1 VAALFSERM
10 SMKFVNVHG
19 DQVDP
24 AVIAKKHKKA
34 KVVTDNSDKSFHKG
48 WRVVGF
54 SGEILAEAREA
65 HDKERSRKLTDK
77 HAPKDIGPFDLASYI
92 SLNKPK
98 PVRSKPYEMREAA
111 LQCMAMAEK
120 AGWQF
125 LQIIECTQGQAPA
138 ASMF

>member
-1 VAALFSERM
+1 M
-10 SMKFVNVHG
+10 SLKFVNVYG
-19 DQVDP
+19 KRVDP
-24 AVIAKKHKKA
+24 QVIAQKHKR
-34 KVVTDNSDKSFHKG
+34 VNIVTDNSGKSFHKG

-65 HDKERSRKLTDK
+65 HDTERSRKLADK
-77 HAPKDIGPFDLASYI
+77 HAPKDIGPFDLAGYI
-92 SLNKPK
+92 SRNKPK

-111 LQCMAMAEK
+111 LQCMALAEK

-138 ASMF
+138 ASMI